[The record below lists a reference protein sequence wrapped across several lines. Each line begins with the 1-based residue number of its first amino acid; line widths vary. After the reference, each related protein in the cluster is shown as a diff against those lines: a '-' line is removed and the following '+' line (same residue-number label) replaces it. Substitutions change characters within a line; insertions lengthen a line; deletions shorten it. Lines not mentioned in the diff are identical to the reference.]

1 MMKYLKLYAQF
12 RDARKAIAQEYSIGK
27 ILGVLLSRKAV
38 GPILILIGQ
47 ILREFFGVEV
57 DEAALMSTTDAIV
70 LLTSIGI
77 QAHGAIMAIVSVVK
91 DIVNKVKAAR
101 EEAPVK

>member
-12 RDARKAIAQEYSIGK
+12 KDARKAIAAEYSIGK
-27 ILGVLLSRKAV
+27 ILGVLLSRKAI

-57 DEAALMSTTDAIV
+57 DEAALNSTTDAVV

-91 DIVNKVKAAR
+91 DVVNKVKAAR
-101 EEAPVK
+101 EASTMK

>member
-12 RDARKAIAQEYSIGK
+12 KDARKEIAAEYSVGK

-38 GPILILIGQ
+38 GPVLILIGQ
-47 ILREFFGVEV
+47 ILREFFGVSI
-57 DEAALMSTTDAIV
+57 DETALNETTDAIV

-77 QAHGAIMAIVSVVK
+77 QAHGAIMAIVSVIK

-101 EEAPVK
+101 EAAPMK

>member
-1 MMKYLKLYAQF
+1 MMKYLKLYVQF
-12 RDARKAIAQEYSIGK
+12 KDARKAIAAEYSIGK

-47 ILREFFGVEV
+47 ILREFFGIEV
-57 DEAALMSTTDAIV
+57 DEAALNSTTDAVV

-91 DIVNKVKAAR
+91 DVVNKVKAAR
-101 EEAPVK
+101 EASTMK

>member
-12 RDARKAIAQEYSIGK
+12 KDAKKAIAAEYSIGK

-47 ILREFFGVEV
+47 ILREFFGIEV
-57 DEAALMSTTDAIV
+57 DEAALNNTTDTIV

-77 QAHGAIMAIVSVVK
+77 QAHGAIMAIVSMIK

-101 EEAPVK
+101 ETAPMK

>member
-12 RDARKAIAQEYSIGK
+12 KDAKKAIAAEYSIGK

-38 GPILILIGQ
+38 GPILILMGQ
-47 ILREFFGVEV
+47 ILREFFGIEV
-57 DEAALMSTTDAIV
+57 DEAALNSTTDAVV

-91 DIVNKVKAAR
+91 DVVNKVKAAK
-101 EEAPVK
+101 ETATMK

>member
-12 RDARKAIAQEYSIGK
+12 KDARAAIAAEYSIGK

-38 GPILILIGQ
+38 GPVLILIGQ
-47 ILREFFGVEV
+47 VLREFLGVSI
-57 DEAALMSTTDAIV
+57 DETALNETTDAIV

-91 DIVNKVKAAR
+91 DIVNKVKAAK
-101 EEAPVK
+101 EETTMK

>member
-12 RDARKAIAQEYSIGK
+12 KDARAAITAEYSIGK

-38 GPILILIGQ
+38 GPVLILIGQ
-47 ILREFFGVEV
+47 VLREFFGVSI
-57 DEAALMSTTDAIV
+57 DETALNETTDAIV

-91 DIVNKVKAAR
+91 DIVNKVKAAK
-101 EEAPVK
+101 EKTTMK

>member
-12 RDARKAIAQEYSIGK
+12 KDVRAAIATEYSIGK

-38 GPILILIGQ
+38 GPALILIGQ
-47 ILREFFGVEV
+47 ILREFFGVSI
-57 DEAALMSTTDAIV
+57 DETALNETTDAIV

-77 QAHGAIMAIVSVVK
+77 QAHGAIMTIVSVVK

-101 EEAPVK
+101 ETATMK

>member
-12 RDARKAIAQEYSIGK
+12 KDAKKAIAAEYSIGK
-27 ILGVLLSRKAV
+27 ILGVLLSRKAI
-38 GPILILIGQ
+38 GPVLILIGQ
-47 ILREFFGVEV
+47 ILREFFGVVV
-57 DEAALMSTTDAIV
+57 DEAALNSTTDAII

-91 DIVNKVKAAR
+91 DVVNKVKAAR
-101 EEAPVK
+101 EASTMK

>member
-12 RDARKAIAQEYSIGK
+12 KDARAAITAEYSIGK

-38 GPILILIGQ
+38 GPVLILIGQ
-47 ILREFFGVEV
+47 ILREFFGIEV
-57 DEAALMSTTDAIV
+57 DEAALNSTTDAVV

-77 QAHGAIMAIVSVVK
+77 QAHGAIMAIVSMVK
-91 DIVNKVKAAR
+91 DVVNKVKAAK
-101 EEAPVK
+101 ETAMMK

>member
-12 RDARKAIAQEYSIGK
+12 KDARAAIAAEYSIGK

-38 GPILILIGQ
+38 GPVLILIGQ
-47 ILREFFGVEV
+47 ILREFFGVSI
-57 DEAALMSTTDAIV
+57 DETALNETTDAVV

-91 DIVNKVKAAR
+91 DVVNKVKTAR
-101 EEAPVK
+101 ETATMK

>member
-12 RDARKAIAQEYSIGK
+12 KDARSAIAAEYSIGK

-38 GPILILIGQ
+38 GPVLILIGQ

-57 DEAALMSTTDAIV
+57 DEAALNSTTDAIV

-77 QAHGAIMAIVSVVK
+77 QAHGAIMAIVSLVK

-101 EEAPVK
+101 ETETMK

>member
-1 MMKYLKLYAQF
+1 MMKYIAMYAQF
-12 RDARKAIAQEYSIGK
+12 KNARAAIAAEYSIGK

-38 GPILILIGQ
+38 GPVLILIGQ
-47 ILREFFGVEV
+47 VLREFFGVSI
-57 DEAALMSTTDAIV
+57 DETALNETSDAIV

-91 DIVNKVKAAR
+91 DIINKVKADKETATM
-101 EEAPVK
+101 K

>member
-1 MMKYLKLYAQF
+1 MVKYLKLYAQF
-12 RDARKAIAQEYSIGK
+12 KDARAAIAAEYSIGK

-38 GPILILIGQ
+38 GPVLILTGQ

-57 DEAALMSTTDAIV
+57 DEAALNSTTDAVV

-91 DIVNKVKAAR
+91 DIVNKVKTAR
-101 EEAPVK
+101 EAEPMK